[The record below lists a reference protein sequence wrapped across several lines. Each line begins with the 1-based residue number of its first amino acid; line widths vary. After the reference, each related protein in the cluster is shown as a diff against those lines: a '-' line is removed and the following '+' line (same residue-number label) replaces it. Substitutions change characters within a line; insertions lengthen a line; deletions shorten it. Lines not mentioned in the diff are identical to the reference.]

1 MGEIVVNV
9 EVQNAVDR
17 EMVMKGD
24 LLETAVRRAAFD
36 AVVDTGALMLALP
49 EDVVDRL
56 GVSGVSIVDRE
67 TVTYADGRRGDL
79 PIAGPMNI
87 HIGDRW
93 TFASCL
99 VIPAGTDP
107 LVGQLVLEGLDL
119 IADCRNQTLGPR
131 LGTADMP
138 VFRL

>member
-17 EMVMKGD
+17 EMVTRGD
-24 LLETAVRRAAFD
+24 LREMEVRRAAFD

-56 GVSGVSIVDRE
+56 GVSIVDRE

-79 PIAGPMNI
+79 PIAGPMTI

-99 VIPAGTDP
+99 VIPGGADP

>member
-17 EMVMKGD
+17 EMVTRGD
-24 LLETAVRRAAFD
+24 LREIEVRRAAFD
-36 AVVDTGALMLALP
+36 AVVDTSALMLALP

-56 GVSGVSIVDRE
+56 GVSIVDHE

-79 PIAGPMNI
+79 PIAGPMTI

-99 VIPAGTDP
+99 VIPAGADP

-119 IADCRNQTLGPR
+119 IADCRNQTLAPR

>member
-17 EMVMKGD
+17 GMVMKGD
-24 LLETAVRRAAFD
+24 LRDTDVRSAAFD

-56 GVSGVSIVDRE
+56 GISIVE
-67 TVTYADGRRGDL
+67 HGTVTYADGRREDL
-79 PIAGPMNI
+79 PIAGPMTI
-87 HIGDRW
+87 RIGDRW
-93 TFASCL
+93 MFADCV
-99 VIPAGTDP
+99 VIPEGADP
-107 LVGQLVLEGLDL
+107 LVGQLVLERLDL
-119 IADCRNQTLGPR
+119 IADCRNQTLAPR